1 MIEIIL
7 LAFIL
12 LCLLITLAYTAF
24 TKDILGAALGAT
36 LISLIASII
45 FVILKAPDVA
55 ITEASIGAALSGAIM
70 IGVIVKIRKEDR

>member
-7 LAFIL
+7 LAFIFAVIL
-12 LCLLITLAYTAF
+12 VILAYTAF
-24 TKDILGAALGAT
+24 TKDLLAAALGAT
-36 LISLIASII
+36 MISLIVSII

-55 ITEASIGAALSGAIM
+55 ITEAAIGAALSGAIM